1 MRVGIVAKRVAAL
14 ELYEGLI
21 NFLKTEG
28 HQVAILDPNELYLD
42 LTQNILYSCEN
53 NLPISCDMLLNRSV
67 ASDAFFVKDII
78 RSLKKSGTLIYN
90 DMENA
95 LDFSNKILTHEYLT
109 SRLVPNLTTKV
120 TLFKK

>member
-53 NLPISCDMLLNRSV
+53 NLPISCRFL
-67 ASDAFFVKDII
+67 
-78 RSLKKSGTLIYN
+78 
-90 DMENA
+90 
-95 LDFSNKILTHEYLT
+95 
-109 SRLVPNLTTKV
+109 PP
-120 TLFKK
+120 LFPINP